1 MRIAP
6 RWVAVTAALAA
17 APAARKSNR
26 VRRLLP
32 GGATQDR
39 TRHSGCAKRRPM
51 RARPYTLSFLII
63 DAHRNATNV

>member
-6 RWVAVTAALAA
+6 RPVADTVALAA
-17 APAARKSNR
+17 ASPARR
-26 VRRLLP
+26 FRPVRRTSP
-32 GGATQDR
+32 AGATQDR

-51 RARPYTLSFLII
+51 GSRPYTLSFLII